1 MVEAAMHD
9 LTRSLRSRR
18 FDPALLV
25 DLAWF
30 DDDPDDEAFGAAWL
44 SDGVIEQPYE
54 LTTSQV
60 ISLYELR

>member
-1 MVEAAMHD
+1 MHD
-9 LTRSLRSRR
+9 LTRGLRPRR

-25 DLAWF
+25 DCLWAEQ
-30 DDDPDDEAFGAAWL
+30 DPDEEALRASWL

-60 ISLYELR
+60 ISLYDR